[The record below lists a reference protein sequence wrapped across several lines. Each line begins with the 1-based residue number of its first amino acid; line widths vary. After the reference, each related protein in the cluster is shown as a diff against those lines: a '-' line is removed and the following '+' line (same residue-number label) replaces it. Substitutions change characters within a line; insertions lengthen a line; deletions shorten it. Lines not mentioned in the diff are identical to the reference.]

1 MTRLLICLS
10 IHVGAYALFGGTM
23 AKDDH
28 ALEVQHQLIPDADRE
43 ALGTALLQA
52 SVQGHADLSR
62 VLLTLMSM
70 TASGKITHE
79 QADALRAMSELLF
92 TNICAQ
98 NIHAAQTGA
107 DGEAFNDP
115 LVARLKQAQAG
126 AKKIRPKM
134 ILDDGGAHEY
144 GLEVLDKKGNA
155 VPLVKDK
162 K

>member
-1 MTRLLICLS
+1 MP
-10 IHVGAYALFGGTM
+10 
-23 AKDDH
+23 KDDH
-28 ALEVQHQLIPDADRE
+28 ALEVQHNLIPDLDRE

-52 SVQGHADLSR
+52 SVKGHADLSR

-98 NIHAAQTGA
+98 NIHMAQSGGKG
-107 DGEAFNDP
+107 DNNDP
-115 LVARLKQAQAG
+115 LAARLKQAKAG
-126 AKKIRPKM
+126 AKKIRPRM

-144 GLEVLDKKGNA
+144 GLEVLDKNGKP
-155 VPLVKDK
+155 VSIVDDQ
-162 K
+162 

>member
-1 MTRLLICLS
+1 
-10 IHVGAYALFGGTM
+10 M

-28 ALEVQHQLIPDADRE
+28 ALEVQHQLIADADRE

-52 SVQGHADLSR
+52 TIQGHADLSR

-79 QADALRAMSELLF
+79 QADALRGMSELLF

-98 NIHAAQTGA
+98 NIHAAQTGE
-107 DGEAFNDP
+107 GSSEVNDP
-115 LVARLKQAQAG
+115 LVERLKQAKAG

-134 ILDDGGAHEY
+134 ILDHGGEHEY
-144 GLEVLDKKGNA
+144 GLEVLDKQGKA
-155 VPLVKDK
+155 VPLIGRPKEPQS
-162 K
+162 